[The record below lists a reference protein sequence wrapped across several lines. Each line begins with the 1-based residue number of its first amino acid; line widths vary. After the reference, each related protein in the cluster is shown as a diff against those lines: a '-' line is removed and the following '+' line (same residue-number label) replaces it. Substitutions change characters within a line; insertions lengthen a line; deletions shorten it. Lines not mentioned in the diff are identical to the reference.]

1 MIATD
6 PAPKTPVRAG
16 RLAALDGLR
25 FVAALM
31 VVAYHYLAFGSDWG
45 RPRAEVFP
53 VLHLPASYGWLGVQ
67 LFFLISGFVICL
79 SGWGRSLSDFFTSR
93 VIRLFPAYWL
103 AVLVTTLVLALV
115 QGGTAPRGWQD
126 VLTNL
131 TMFEHPF
138 GAPYVDAVYW
148 SLWAEARF
156 YLIFAL
162 VVWRGLTYRRVL
174 TFCMVWLAAGVL
186 AYGLPNEGL
195 LQLLVMPEYCWFFVG
210 GIAFYLI
217 RRFGPDLLLWLLV
230 GFTYL
235 AGVRAVEPTFQFV
248 QRNTEYH
255 LPDLAVPA
263 VLALCYLLMAGIAL
277 GWFDRIDWRWLTTAG
292 AVTYPLYLLHEYI
305 GWELIEKLRYRV
317 DPWLLV
323 TALLV
328 LMLAAAWLV
337 NRYVERPL
345 SRWMRRHLRNSFARV
360 RAVDEQVA
368 KEGKDEAAAGR
379 GASAGPGPLPEQQ
392 PAAEPVVG
400 LRR

>member
-1 MIATD
+1 MRATD
-6 PAPKTPVRAG
+6 PAPKTPSRGG

-31 VVAYHYLAFGSDWG
+31 VVTYHYVAYGSDWG

-79 SGWGRSLSDFFTSR
+79 SGWGRSVSDFFTSR

-103 AVLVTTLVLALV
+103 AVLVTTVALVLIP
-115 QGGTAPRGWQD
+115 GGSPRSWQD

-148 SLWAEARF
+148 SLWVEARF

-174 TFCMVWLAAGVL
+174 TFCMVWSAAGVL
-186 AYGLPNEGL
+186 TYALSNEAW
-195 LQLLVMPEYCWFFVG
+195 LQVLVMPEHCWFFIG
-210 GIAFYLI
+210 GMAFYLM

-230 GFTYL
+230 GFSYL
-235 AGVRAVEPTFQFV
+235 AGLRTVQPTFQFV
-248 QRNTEYH
+248 QKNTDYH
-255 LPDLAVPA
+255 LPGPA
-263 VLALCYLLMAGIAL
+263 VAVVLAACYLLMAGVAL

-305 GWELIEKLRYRV
+305 GWAVIDQLRFRV
-317 DPWLLV
+317 NPWLL
-323 TALLV
+323 AGGLLV
-328 LMLAAAWLV
+328 VMIAASWLV
-337 NRYVERPL
+337 HRFVERPV
-345 SRWMRRHLRNSFARV
+345 SRWMKRHLRNSFARV
-360 RAVDEQVA
+360 RAADEPAVDEGAV
-368 KEGKDEAAAGR
+368 AAGT
-379 GASAGPGPLPEQQ
+379 AAGPGGHQPLPEQQ
-392 PAAEPVVG
+392 AAVEPVVG